1 MSKEMWIAAWDEIF
15 DKLLEDGYSEHIAQL
30 MADARASDL
39 VRDRFAD
46 HADYLRKRAKE
57 EA

>member
-15 DKLLEDGYSEHIAQL
+15 DKLTEAGCHEDIAREL
-30 MADARASDL
+30 ADEKAMGL
-39 VRDRFAD
+39 VTDRLAG

-57 EA
+57 ES